1 MNFSVR
7 RKRSSTT
14 SRVLLG
20 LSLAGLLAGCT
31 DASVG
36 STSLPPSSSSTAVPL
51 SSYSPERVRHEGGT
65 LVIGDWESPT
75 NLAPMF
81 NQELPAAEIDAAL
94 YAGLTRLDAQLHWA
108 PDLAERVPTLEN
120 GDVSWNRAAHT
131 MDVSYRL
138 RAGLRWSDGQPI
150 TARDV
155 AFTWRAL
162 VDPHAQGYLDTTGYQ
177 AISRIDIR
185 DDLHLTLHFERVY
198 PEYLTLFPAVLPEH
212 RLRDVA
218 FSQLPTDAFWV
229 RPDVVSGPYKVSEV
243 VPDEHITLVRN
254 LTWSQGRG
262 DARPHL
268 DTIIYKVYP
277 EAGQLIDAARKGEV
291 ALALEI
297 PDGELSG
304 LGNLN
309 KVSLMHR
316 ASLAYEQV
324 TFNQADPNPL
334 TGQPPVWKGDPVLLR
349 ALRIGVDREALD
361 RTLLGGQAELAD
373 SPIPSALTQYRSPD
387 PAPAFDSRQAAQLL
401 DSDGWVVGPDGV
413 RVKAGRR
420 LSFSLTTALGDPL
433 RLAVRDR
440 LIADWRRIGVQVLPS
455 DAHPSQLFAGY
466 AEGGLLEHGSFEA
479 GLWTWSIGP
488 DPDGVYALE
497 HSSEIPTDRN
507 QGQGS
512 NFGRFASQNID
523 ESLERGRGSLLAGQ
537 RVQAYSAFER
547 AYNDLGAEL
556 PLYQRVLSVLASP
569 HLHNV
574 LPNPAP
580 DTTFWN
586 VADWWVDP

>member
-1 MNFSVR
+1 M
-7 RKRSSTT
+7 
-14 SRVLLG
+14 
-20 LSLAGLLAGCT
+20 
-31 DASVG
+31 
-36 STSLPPSSSSTAVPL
+36 
-51 SSYSPERVRHEGGT
+51 
-65 LVIGDWESPT
+65 VIGDWESPT

-81 NQELPAAEIDAAL
+81 NQELPAAQLDAAL
-94 YAGLTRLDAQLHWA
+94 YAGLSRLDAQLHWW

-120 GDVSWNRAAHT
+120 GDLSWNRTART

-177 AISRIDIR
+177 AISRIDIK
-185 DDLHLTLHFERVY
+185 DDLHLTLHFDRVY

-212 RLRDVA
+212 RLHDVPLDR
-218 FSQLPTDAFWV
+218 LPTDGFWA

-254 LTWSQGRG
+254 LAWSEGRG
-262 DARPHL
+262 GARPHL

-277 EAGQLIDAARKGEV
+277 EAGQLIEAARKGEV

-297 PDGELSG
+297 PDGELNG

-309 KVSLMHR
+309 TVSLLHR

-324 TFNQADPNPL
+324 TFNQADPNPV
-334 TGQPPVWKGDPVLLR
+334 TGQPPPWKGDPVLLN
-349 ALRIGVDREALD
+349 ALRLAVDRESLN
-361 RTLLGGQAELAD
+361 RTMLGGQAQLAD
-373 SPIPSALTQYRSPD
+373 SPIPSALAEYHAAD
-387 PAPAFDSRQAAQLL
+387 PALGYDAQKAARLL
-401 DSDGWVVGPDGV
+401 DADGWAVGPDGV
-413 RVKAGRR
+413 RVRAGRR
-420 LSFSLTTALGDPL
+420 LSFGLTSAVGDPL

-440 LIADWRRIGVQVLPS
+440 LIADWQHIGVQVVPS
-455 DAHPSQLFAGY
+455 DAHPSQLFSGY

-507 QGQGS
+507 HGQGS
-512 NFGRFASQNID
+512 NFGRFASQEID
-523 ESLERGRGSLLAGQ
+523 RSLDRGRGSLLTEQ
-537 RVQAYSAFER
+537 RVQAYAAFER
-547 AYNDLGAEL
+547 AYTDLGGEL
-556 PLYQRVLSVLASP
+556 PLYERVLSVLAAP

-574 LPNPAP
+574 LLNPAP

-586 VADWWVDP
+586 VADWWIDA

>member
-1 MNFSVR
+1 
-7 RKRSSTT
+7 
-14 SRVLLG
+14 
-20 LSLAGLLAGCT
+20 
-31 DASVG
+31 
-36 STSLPPSSSSTAVPL
+36 
-51 SSYSPERVRHEGGT
+51 
-65 LVIGDWESPT
+65 
-75 NLAPMF
+75 
-81 NQELPAAEIDAAL
+81 
-94 YAGLTRLDAQLHWA
+94 
-108 PDLAERVPTLEN
+108 
-120 GDVSWNRAAHT
+120 

-138 RAGLRWSDGQPI
+138 KAGLRWSDGQPI

-162 VDPHAQGYLDTTGYQ
+162 VDPHSQGYLDTAGYR

-185 DDLHLTLHFERVY
+185 DDLHLTLRFDRVY

-218 FSQLPTDAFWV
+218 FAELPTNAFWA
-229 RPDVVSGPYKVSEV
+229 RPDVVSGPYKVSEL

-254 LTWSQGRG
+254 LAWSQGRG
-262 DARPHL
+262 GARPHL

-304 LGNLN
+304 LGTLD
-309 KVSLMHR
+309 KVSLLHR

-324 TFNQADPNPL
+324 TFNQADPNSL
-334 TGQPPVWKGDPVLLR
+334 TGQPPVWKGDPLLLK
-349 ALRIGVDREALD
+349 ALRMAVDREALN

-373 SPIPSALTQYRSPD
+373 SPIPSALTQYQGAGL
-387 PAPAFDSRQAAQLL
+387 APVFDARQATQLL
-401 DSDGWVVGPDGV
+401 DSDGWALGADGV
-413 RVKAGRR
+413 RTKAGRR
-420 LSFSLTTALGDPL
+420 LSFSLTTAVGDPL

-440 LIADWRRIGVQVLPS
+440 LIADWQRIGVQVAPS
-455 DAHPSQLFAGY
+455 EAHPSQLFGGY
-466 AEGGLLEHGSFEA
+466 AQGGLLEHGSFEA

-497 HSSEIPTDRN
+497 HSSEIPTDSN

-512 NFGRFASQNID
+512 NFGRFASQDID
-523 ESLERGRGSLLAGQ
+523 HSLDRGRGSLLTDQ

-556 PLYQRVLSVLASP
+556 PLYQRVLSVLATP

-586 VADWWVDP
+586 VADWWVDA

>member
-1 MNFSVR
+1 M
-7 RKRSSTT
+7 
-14 SRVLLG
+14 
-20 LSLAGLLAGCT
+20 
-31 DASVG
+31 
-36 STSLPPSSSSTAVPL
+36 
-51 SSYSPERVRHEGGT
+51 
-65 LVIGDWESPT
+65 VIGDWESPT

-81 NQELPAAEIDAAL
+81 NQELPAAQVDAAL
-94 YAGLTRLDAQLHWA
+94 YAGLTRLDAQLHWW

-120 GDVSWNRAAHT
+120 GDVSWNRPAHT

-177 AISRIDIR
+177 AISRIDIK
-185 DDLHLTLHFERVY
+185 DDLRLTLHFDRVY

-212 RLRDVA
+212 RLHDVPLD
-218 FSQLPTDAFWV
+218 QLPTDGFWA
-229 RPDVVSGPYKVSEV
+229 RPDVVSGPYTVSEV

-254 LTWSQGRG
+254 LAWSEGRG
-262 DARPHL
+262 GSRPHL

-277 EAGQLIDAARKGEV
+277 EAGQLIEAARKGEV

-297 PDGELSG
+297 PDGELTG

-309 KVSLMHR
+309 KVSLLHR

-324 TFNQADPNPL
+324 TFNQADPNPV
-334 TGQPPVWKGDPVLLR
+334 TGQPPVWKGDPVLLK
-349 ALRIGVDREALD
+349 ALRLAVNRESMN
-361 RTLLGGQAELAD
+361 RTLLDGRAQLAD
-373 SPIPSALTQYRSPD
+373 SPIPSALAEYHSAD
-387 PAPAFDSRQAAQLL
+387 PALGYDPQKAARLL
-401 DSDGWVVGPDGV
+401 TADGWAVGPDGV

-420 LSFSLTTALGDPL
+420 LSFGLTTAAGDPL

-440 LIADWRRIGVQVLPS
+440 LIVDWQHIGVQAVPI
-455 DAHPSQLFAGY
+455 DAHPSQLFSGY
-466 AEGGLLEHGSFEA
+466 AEGGLLERGSFEA
-479 GLWTWSIGP
+479 GLWTWSVGP

-497 HSSEIPTDRN
+497 HSSEIPSDKN

-512 NFGRFASQNID
+512 NFGRFASQEID
-523 ESLERGRGSLLAGQ
+523 RSLDQGRGSLLTDQ
-537 RVQAYSAFER
+537 RVQAYAAFEQ
-547 AYNDLGAEL
+547 AYTDLGEEL
-556 PLYQRVLSVLASP
+556 PLYERVLSVLATP

-586 VADWWVDP
+586 VADWWIDA

>member
-1 MNFSVR
+1 M
-7 RKRSSTT
+7 
-14 SRVLLG
+14 
-20 LSLAGLLAGCT
+20 ALLAGCS
-31 DASVG
+31 DVPAG
-36 STSLPPSSSSTAVPL
+36 SRSLLPISSSTAAPL
-51 SSYSPERVRHEGGT
+51 STYVPERVRHEGGT

-81 NQELPAAEIDAAL
+81 NQELPAGQLDAAL
-94 YAGLTRLDAQLHWA
+94 YAGLSRLDAQLHWW

-120 GDVSWNRAAHT
+120 GDLSWNRTART

-177 AISRIDIR
+177 AISRIDIK
-185 DDLHLTLHFERVY
+185 DDLHLTLHFDRVY

-212 RLRDVA
+212 RLHDVPLDR
-218 FSQLPTDAFWV
+218 LPTDGFWA

-254 LTWSQGRG
+254 LAWSEGRG
-262 DARPHL
+262 GASPHL

-277 EAGQLIDAARKGEV
+277 EAAQLIDAARKGEV
-291 ALALEI
+291 SLALEI
-297 PDGELSG
+297 PDGQLNG

-309 KVSLMHR
+309 PVSLLHR

-324 TFNQADPNPL
+324 TFNQADPNPV
-334 TGQPPVWKGDPVLLR
+334 TGQSPLWKGDPVLLN
-349 ALRIGVDREALD
+349 ALRLAVDRELLN
-361 RTLLGGQAELAD
+361 RTLLGGQAQLAD
-373 SPIPSALTQYRSPD
+373 SPIPSALAEYHGAD
-387 PAPAFDSRQAAQLL
+387 PALGYDAQKAARLL
-401 DSDGWVVGPDGV
+401 DADGWAVGTDGF

-420 LSFSLTTALGDPL
+420 LSFGLTSAVGDPL

-440 LIADWRRIGVQVLPS
+440 LIADWHHIGVQVVPN
-455 DAHPSQLFAGY
+455 DAHPSQLFSGY

-497 HSSEIPTDRN
+497 HSSEIPTDKN
-507 QGQGS
+507 QGKGS
-512 NFGRFASQNID
+512 NFGRFASQEID
-523 ESLERGRGSLLAGQ
+523 RSLDRGRGSLVTDQ
-537 RVQAYSAFER
+537 RVQAYAAFER
-547 AYNDLGAEL
+547 AYTDLGAEL
-556 PLYQRVLSVLASP
+556 PLYERVLSALATP

-574 LPNPAP
+574 LLNPAP

-586 VADWWVDP
+586 VADWWIDA